1 MDQIRNVS
9 LLQGKPAV
17 LMTFRKEE
25 RTAMGIFLVCF
36 LGEAREGIEALPR
49 KEEGENFSSKK
60 N

>member
-1 MDQIRNVS
+1 M
-9 LLQGKPAV
+9 